1 MWALLRKEINGFL
14 SSLIGYVVIIVFLLM
29 AGLFVWIFP
38 GDMNL
43 LDKGYADMDSLFLI
57 APWVFLFLVPAVT
70 MRSFAEEKRT
80 GTIELLLT
88 KPLSTV
94 QLILAKF
101 LSGWLLTLIAI
112 LPTIIY
118 YVTIYRLADPVGN
131 VDQGGILG
139 SYIGLALLSAVFVS
153 IGIFASSLTENQI
166 VAFITAVF
174 LCFFIFIGFES
185 IASFDLL
192 GPLDSLMIKVG
203 INEHYRSISR
213 GVIDTRDVTYFVGVC
228 AIFIFLCKSVIESR
242 KW

>member
-1 MWALLRKEINGFL
+1 MWALLKKEVSGFL

-29 AGLFVWIFP
+29 VGLFMWIFP
-38 GDMNL
+38 GDMNV
-43 LDKGYADMDSLFLI
+43 LDKGYADLDTLFLI
-57 APWVFLFLVPAVT
+57 APWVFLFLVPAIT

-88 KPLSTV
+88 KPLSTW

-101 LSGWLLTLIAI
+101 FSGWLLTLIAL
-112 LPTIIY
+112 LPTIVY
-118 YVTIYRLADPVGN
+118 YITVYQLADPVGN
-131 VDQGGILG
+131 VDKGGIIG
-139 SYIGLALLSAVFVS
+139 SYIGLSLLSAVFVS

-166 VAFITAVF
+166 VAFILAVF

-192 GPLDSLMIKVG
+192 GPLDNVMIKLGV
-203 INEHYRSISR
+203 NDHYRSISR
-213 GVIDTRDVTYFVGVC
+213 GVIDSRDLIYFMGVC
-228 AIFIFLCKSVIESR
+228 ALFVILTRSVIESR

>member
-1 MWALLRKEINGFL
+1 MRALLKKEISGFL
-14 SSLIGYVVIIVFLLM
+14 SSLIGYVVITVFLLM
-29 AGLFVWIFP
+29 VGLFMWIFP

-43 LDKGYADMDSLFLI
+43 LDKGYADMDTLFLI
-57 APWVFLFLVPAVT
+57 APWVFLFLIPAIT
-70 MRSFAEEKRT
+70 MRSFSEEKRT

-88 KPLSTV
+88 KPISVT
-94 QLILAKF
+94 QLILAK
-101 LSGWLLTLIAI
+101 LLAGWLLTLISI
-112 LPTIIY
+112 LPTLIY
-118 YVTIYRLADPVGN
+118 YFTIYNLADPIGN

-139 SYIGLALLSAVFVS
+139 SYIGLSLLSAAFVS

-192 GPLDSLMIKVG
+192 GAMDSVIMKLG
-203 INEHYRSISR
+203 INEHYRSVSR
-213 GVIDTRDVTYFVGVC
+213 GVLDTRDLVYFLGLC
-228 AIFIFLCKSVIESR
+228 GIFVLLTKTSIESR

>member
-1 MWALLRKEINGFL
+1 MWALLKKEISGFL

-29 AGLFVWIFP
+29 VGLFMWIFP

-43 LDKGYADMDSLFLI
+43 LDKGYADMDTLFLI
-57 APWVFLFLVPAVT
+57 APWVFLFLIPAIT
-70 MRSFAEEKRT
+70 MRSFSEEKRT

-88 KPLSTV
+88 KPLSVTE
-94 QLILAKF
+94 LIMAKF
-101 LSGWLLTLIAI
+101 LSGWILTLISI

-118 YVTIYRLADPVGN
+118 YFTIYNLADPIGN

-139 SYIGLALLSAVFVS
+139 SYIGLSLLSAAVVS

-192 GPLDSLMIKVG
+192 GAFDSVIMKFG
-203 INEHYRSISR
+203 INEHYRSVSR
-213 GVIDTRDVTYFVGVC
+213 GVLDTRDLVYFIGLC
-228 AIFIFLCKSVIESR
+228 AIFILLTKASIESR

>member
-29 AGLFVWIFP
+29 VGLFVWIFP

-43 LDKGYADMDSLFLI
+43 IDKGYADMDSLFLI
-57 APWVFLFLVPAVT
+57 APWVFLFLVPAIT

-88 KPLSTV
+88 KPLSTL

-101 LSGWLLTLIAI
+101 LSGWFLTLIAI
-112 LPTIIY
+112 LPTVIY
-118 YVTIYRLADPVGN
+118 YITIYRLADPVGN

-139 SYIGLALLSAVFVS
+139 SYIGLSLLSAVFVS

-166 VAFITAVF
+166 VAFISAVF

-192 GPLDSLMIKVG
+192 GPLDTMMIKLG
-203 INEHYRSISR
+203 INDHYRSISR
-213 GVIDTRDVTYFVGVC
+213 GVIDTRDVAYFIGVC
-228 AIFIFLCKSVIESR
+228 AIFVFLCKSVIESR

>member
-1 MWALLRKEINGFL
+1 MWALLKKEINGFL

-29 AGLFVWIFP
+29 VGLFVWIFP

-57 APWVFLFLVPAVT
+57 APWVFLFLVPAIT

-88 KPLSTV
+88 KPLSTL

-101 LSGWLLTLIAI
+101 FSGWLLTLIAI
-112 LPTIIY
+112 VPTIIY
-118 YVTIYRLADPVGN
+118 YVTIYQLADPVGN

-166 VAFITAVF
+166 VAFISAVF

-192 GPLDSLMIKVG
+192 GPLDSLIIKFG
-203 INEHYRSISR
+203 INDHYRSISR
-213 GVIDTRDVTYFVGVC
+213 GVVDTRDVAYFVGVC

>member
-1 MWALLRKEINGFL
+1 MWALLKKEISGFL

-29 AGLFVWIFP
+29 VGLFMWIFP

-43 LDKGYADMDSLFLI
+43 LDKGYADMDTLFLI
-57 APWVFLFLVPAVT
+57 APWVFLFLIPAIT
-70 MRSFAEEKRT
+70 MRSFSEEKRT

-88 KPLSTV
+88 KPLSVTE
-94 QLILAKF
+94 LIMAKF
-101 LSGWLLTLIAI
+101 LSGWILTLISI

-118 YVTIYRLADPVGN
+118 YFTIYNLADPIGN

-139 SYIGLALLSAVFVS
+139 SYIGLSLLSASFVS

-192 GPLDSLMIKVG
+192 GAFDSVIMKFG
-203 INEHYRSISR
+203 INEHYRSVSR
-213 GVIDTRDVTYFVGVC
+213 GVLDTRDLVYFIGLC
-228 AIFIFLCKSVIESR
+228 AIFILLTKASIESR

>member
-1 MWALLRKEINGFL
+1 MGTAQKKCNGFL

-29 AGLFVWIFP
+29 VGLFVWIFP

-88 KPLSTV
+88 KPLSTL

-101 LSGWLLTLIAI
+101 LSGWFLTLIAI

-139 SYIGLALLSAVFVS
+139 SFIGLSLLSAVFVS

-166 VAFITAVF
+166 VAFISAVF
-174 LCFFIFIGFES
+174 MCFFHLHRFREHRIIRS
-185 IASFDLL
+185 A
-192 GPLDSLMIKVG
+192 GPVGDLMIKLG
-203 INEHYRSISR
+203 INEHYRPSISQ
-213 GVIDTRDVTYFVGVC
+213 GVRDTRDVAYFVGVC